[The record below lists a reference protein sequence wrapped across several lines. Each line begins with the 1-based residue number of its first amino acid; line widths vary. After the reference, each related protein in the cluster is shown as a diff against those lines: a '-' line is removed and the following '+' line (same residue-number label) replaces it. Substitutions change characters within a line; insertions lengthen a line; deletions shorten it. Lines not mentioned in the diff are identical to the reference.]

1 MVKKVLISF
10 FPSVLAVV
18 ALVIIELGFMDL
30 TTQYSQ
36 GDYGWVALWLI
47 FAFFPV
53 LFALPFVIASK
64 RKQNKINDFLLF
76 CFYSFCIC
84 FPVISLILVIILPLM
99 S

>member
-1 MVKKVLISF
+1 MFKKVLIAF
-10 FPSVLAVV
+10 FSSVLSVV
-18 ALVIIELGFMDL
+18 AIAIIVLGFMDL
-30 TTQYSQ
+30 TAQYSQ
-36 GDYGWVALWLI
+36 GDYGWVALWLT

-53 LFALPFVIASK
+53 LFALPFVMASK
-64 RKQNKINDFLLF
+64 RKQNEINDFLLF